1 MRPLQIPCHIFR
13 FLAGSDWNGQFM
25 MPRQRRL
32 ILSAGRLYA
41 LIQNRLFGLV
51 QFFAIHNNIEMIA
64 AARSNCKLHRASP
77 HSPEGFYRRVKKA
90 SM

>member
-25 MPRQRRL
+25 MPGQRRL

-41 LIQNRLFGLV
+41 LIQNRYLAFSSTQLFTALG
-51 QFFAIHNNIEMIA
+51 N
-64 AARSNCKLHRASP
+64 SGK
-77 HSPEGFYRRVKKA
+77 
-90 SM
+90 